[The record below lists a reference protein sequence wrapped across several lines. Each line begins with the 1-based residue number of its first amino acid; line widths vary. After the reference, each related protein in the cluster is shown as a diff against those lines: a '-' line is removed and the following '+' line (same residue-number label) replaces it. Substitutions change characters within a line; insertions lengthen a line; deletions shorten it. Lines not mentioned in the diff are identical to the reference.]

1 MAMFSLIVVLIA
13 LIVSGL
19 SITTAVEDD
28 IQSIGILKALGYK
41 SRQVVTALVLQD
53 GSLVVIGSAL
63 GVLISVIVLPLVGNI
78 AAMSAGL
85 LWELEPSIATSLL
98 SFVLVVGLIVLLAG
112 IFAGKTKK
120 ITPIAALRN
129 GLETHNF
136 KKNRFPLAKSTLN
149 LNFGIVL
156 KTIFSNVRQSVS
168 ILVII
173 ILVGL
178 AGAFSMQLYTNLV
191 QDSTVI
197 VGMVGQPQAGVC
209 LMSGE
214 DSATSKSLFDEISK
228 MDGFEKNAHYLG
240 IQTTFAGITN
250 VGLNIAA
257 DYSEVGKAT
266 IYEGRY
272 PLHANEIAISGS
284 ISDKIKK
291 KVGDV
296 IDVKLYE
303 KTHSFIVTGLTEQMT
318 SLGQVVDM
326 TTGGMAKFVANY
338 SHLDCS

>member
-53 GSLVVIGSAL
+53 GSLVVIGSTL

-136 KKNRFPLAKSTLN
+136 TKNRFPLAKSTLN

-228 MDGFEKNAHYLG
+228 MDGVEKPR
-240 IQTTFAGITN
+240 
-250 VGLNIAA
+250 
-257 DYSEVGKAT
+257 T
-266 IYEGRY
+266 I
-272 PLHANEIAISGS
+272 
-284 ISDKIKK
+284 
-291 KVGDV
+291 
-296 IDVKLYE
+296 
-303 KTHSFIVTGLTEQMT
+303 
-318 SLGQVVDM
+318 
-326 TTGGMAKFVANY
+326 
-338 SHLDCS
+338 